1 MCQTQYV
8 LIILL
13 SPNHNETAEVPALS
27 DQMNDAMN
35 EHDVEQSRGSW
46 CLRCLAKSGR
56 RVPSRI

>member
-1 MCQTQYV
+1 MC
-8 LIILL
+8 LL
-13 SPNHNETAEVPALS
+13 SYCLQITNETAEVPALS